1 MRVLVL
7 IFLLASVTA
16 FGQYGSGKPFVD
28 FGPKV
33 FFGPSMFKSNVVTGT
48 DDNYEHNLKSFRWD
62 VGFKFAF
69 DFNDYIA
76 VVGEAIYGGNTQNY
90 KLVDNTLS
98 SFKKIT
104 ERHLEFPVM
113 IRYNNSTAGYLEA
126 GYVFGKILSVNE
138 SDPLASDAMTS
149 RTDLYNTKRNGLVF
163 GLGGWLWGN
172 KIVGVSGG
180 FRVRYDL
187 DDALNTDP
195 SDRITGSTIFAYDS
209 AITDKVNPWSVML
222 NFEFNYDFGLI
233 MAKSPCTGRRKVMI
247 NP

>member
-1 MRVLVL
+1 MRVIGILL
-7 IFLLASVTA
+7 ICISFSTYA
-16 FGQYGSGKPFVD
+16 QYGSGKPFVD

-33 FFGPSMFKSNVVTGT
+33 FFGPSMFKSNVVTGAE
-48 DDNYEHNLKSFRWD
+48 DNYEHSLKSFRWD

-69 DFNDYIA
+69 DFNDFIA
-76 VVGEAIYGGNTQNY
+76 VVGEAVYGGNVQNY
-90 KLVDNTLS
+90 NLVDNTLS
-98 SFKKIT
+98 SYKKIT

-113 IRYNNSTAGYLEA
+113 IRYNNSSAGYMEA
-126 GYVFGKILSVNE
+126 GYVFGKILSVKEN
-138 SDPLASDAMTS
+138 DPLASDVMTV
-149 RTDLYNTKRNGLVF
+149 RTDYYNTKRNGLVF

-172 KIVGVSGG
+172 KIVGISGG
-180 FRVRYDL
+180 LRVRYDL

-195 SDRITGSTIFAYDS
+195 ADRYAGSTIFAFDS
-209 AITDKVNPWSVML
+209 GVTNKVNPWSVML